1 MMQLPGEEIRRLI
14 QIEKRSLQILVLLVL
29 GSLLLQSGPV
39 TLGLILGGA
48 VAVLNFRWLRHIMG
62 RVLLEKKGI
71 HGLQAL
77 VKFTVLLITFYL
89 IFRFTRVHPI
99 AFIVG
104 ISVLFMSILAETLR
118 ASLRYARRGNP

>member
-1 MMQLPGEEIRRLI
+1 MQLQGEEIRRLI

-48 VAVLNFRWLRHIMG
+48 VAVLNFRWLRHMMG
-62 RVLLEKKGI
+62 KILLEKKGI
-71 HGLQAL
+71 HALQAL

-89 IFRFTRVHPI
+89 IFRFTGVHPI
-99 AFIVG
+99 AFILG
-104 ISVLFMSILAETLR
+104 ISVLFMSILSETLR
-118 ASLRYARRGNP
+118 ESLRYARRGNP

>member
-1 MMQLPGEEIRRLI
+1 MQLPGEEIRRLI

-29 GSLLLQSGPV
+29 GSLLLQSWPV

-48 VAVLNFRWLRHIMG
+48 VAVLNFRWLRHMMG
-62 RVLLEKKGI
+62 KILLEKKGI

-89 IFRFTRVHPI
+89 IFRFTGVHPI
-99 AFIVG
+99 AFILG
-104 ISVLFMSILAETLR
+104 ISVLFISILSETLR
-118 ASLRYARRGNP
+118 ESFRYARRGNP